1 MFTNEWKKDKVVILI
16 NSPEKIKTD
25 LKYSRPICSLS
36 VLGNVSETDDWKAA
50 NTYESENI
58 RVNEKQYDFKSK
70 SVDDAWI
77 HLKRSTNESRKK
89 YVIGVFVDFQNAF
102 DNVE

>member
-36 VLGNVSETDDWKAA
+36 VLGNVSETDD
-50 NTYESENI
+50 
-58 RVNEKQYDFKSK
+58 
-70 SVDDAWI
+70 
-77 HLKRSTNESRKK
+77 
-89 YVIGVFVDFQNAF
+89 
-102 DNVE
+102 